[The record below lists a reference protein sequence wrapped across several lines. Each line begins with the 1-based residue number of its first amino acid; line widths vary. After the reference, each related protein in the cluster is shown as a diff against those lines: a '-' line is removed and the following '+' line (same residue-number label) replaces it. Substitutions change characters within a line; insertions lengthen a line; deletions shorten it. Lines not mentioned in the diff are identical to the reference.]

1 VLKRL
6 QNGQLLL
13 GTEYYLYKRMVYFGK
28 NRVHYTKVDSTNDE
42 LKRIFSQEN
51 LENGTLLTAEFQ
63 TGGKGQMGSKW
74 ESEYGNN
81 FLGTFFLRSS
91 MHLSELFVLNMM
103 VSLAIL
109 ETVKEF
115 VKKNVEIKW
124 PNDILINGEKIAGV
138 LIENKYKNGSLIGS
152 FLGIG
157 LNLNQQS
164 FHKFKRPGTSLKNQ
178 GVTLKNRED
187 IIDRICFH
195 LQQFYSLYDLKG
207 FETINFLY
215 HRELYLKGEEHAYL
229 VGKETRFFT
238 LQSVN
243 RKGDLQLFNQFGK
256 LEEYG
261 LKAIQFLT

>member
-1 VLKRL
+1 
-6 QNGQLLL
+6 
-13 GTEYYLYKRMVYFGK
+13 MVYFGK
-28 NRVHYTKVDSTNDE
+28 NRVHCTKVDSTNDE
-42 LKRIFSQEN
+42 LKRIFSQED

-74 ESEYGNN
+74 ESEYANN

-91 MHLSELFVLNMM
+91 IPSSELFALNMM
-103 VSLAIL
+103 ASLAIL
-109 ETVKEF
+109 ETVKEL
-115 VKKNVEIKW
+115 VKKDVEIKW
-124 PNDILINGEKIAGV
+124 PNDVLVKGEKIAGV

-164 FHKFKRPGTSLKNQ
+164 FDKFRRAGTSLIKQ
-178 GVTLKNRED
+178 GVTLKNREEVVE
-187 IIDRICFH
+187 RICFH
-195 LQQFYSLYDLKG
+195 LQQFYSLYNIKG

-215 HRELYLKGEEHAYL
+215 HQELYLKGEEHAYL

-243 RKGDLQLFNQFGK
+243 KQGDLQLFNQFGK
-256 LEEYG
+256 LEEFG
-261 LKAIQFLT
+261 LKAIQFLI

>member
-1 VLKRL
+1 ML
-6 QNGQLLL
+6 
-13 GTEYYLYKRMVYFGK
+13 YFGK
-28 NRVHYTKVDSTNDE
+28 NRVHCTKVDSTNEE
-42 LKRIFSQEN
+42 LKRIFSQKD

-91 MHLSELFVLNMM
+91 MPLSDLFALNMM
-103 VSLAIL
+103 ASLAIL
-109 ETVKEF
+109 ETIKELVKT
-115 VKKNVEIKW
+115 NVEIKW
-124 PNDILINGEKIAGV
+124 PNDVLVNGDKIAGV

-164 FHKFKRPGTSLKNQ
+164 FDKFKRPATSLIKQ
-178 GVTLKNRED
+178 GVTLKNREV
-187 IIDRICFH
+187 IVERICFH
-195 LQQFYSLYDLKG
+195 LQQFYSLYNLKG
-207 FETINFLY
+207 FETINFIY
-215 HRELYLKGEEHAYL
+215 HQELYLKGEEHAYL

-243 RKGDLQLFNQFGK
+243 KQGDLQLFNQFGK
-256 LEEYG
+256 LEEFG
-261 LKAIQFLT
+261 LKAIQFLI

>member
-1 VLKRL
+1 ML
-6 QNGQLLL
+6 
-13 GTEYYLYKRMVYFGK
+13 YFGK
-28 NRVHYTKVDSTNDE
+28 NRVHCTKVDSTNEE
-42 LKRIFSQEN
+42 LKRIFSQKD

-91 MHLSELFVLNMM
+91 MPLSDLFALNMM
-103 VSLAIL
+103 ASLAIL
-109 ETVKEF
+109 ETIKELVKT
-115 VKKNVEIKW
+115 NVEIKW
-124 PNDILINGEKIAGV
+124 PNDILVNGDKIAGV

-164 FHKFKRPGTSLKNQ
+164 FDKFKRPATSLIKQ
-178 GVTLKNRED
+178 GVTLKNREV
-187 IIDRICFH
+187 IVERICFH
-195 LQQFYSLYDLKG
+195 LQQFYSLYNLKG
-207 FETINFLY
+207 FETINFIY
-215 HRELYLKGEEHAYL
+215 HQELYLKGEEHAYL

-243 RKGDLQLFNQFGK
+243 KQGDLQLFNQFGK
-256 LEEYG
+256 LEEFG
-261 LKAIQFLT
+261 LKAIQFLI